1 MDEKSLKSYLTGLYA
16 GEILASLDYSLAY
29 DESNKYHLS
38 EETADHLQ
46 EHFGEETEHAVLL
59 RKELESRGWY
69 EYISMRELKRISI
82 PPADSFGGPLNE
94 KYVLNYFIKA
104 EKDAIAAYS
113 DAIEKIKDGTFAGVE
128 NAEKLL
134 KILEDIR
141 ADEEEHKSDFEGILA
156 RLY

>member
-16 GEILASLDYSLAY
+16 GEILASMDYSQAY
-29 DESNKYHLS
+29 DESDKYHLS

-69 EYISMRELKRISI
+69 EYISMRELRRISI
-82 PPADSFGGPLNE
+82 PPATVLWGPTTE
-94 KYVLNYFIKA
+94 KYILNYFIGA
-104 EKDAIAAYS
+104 ERDAIDAYS
-113 DAIEKIKDGTFAGVE
+113 DCIEKIKDGTFAGVE

>member
-1 MDEKSLKSYLTGLYA
+1 MDKKSLKDCLVGLYA
-16 GEILASLDYSLAY
+16 GEILASMDYSQAY

-59 RKELESRGWY
+59 RKEIESRGWY
-69 EYISMRELKRISI
+69 EYIPMRELRQISI
-82 PPADSFGGPLNE
+82 PPADTFGGPETE

-113 DAIEKIKDGTFAGVE
+113 DFIEEIKDGTFGDVE
-128 NAEKLL
+128 NSERLL
-134 KILEDIR
+134 KILEGIER
-141 ADEEEHKSDFEGILA
+141 DEEEHKRDFEDIL
-156 RLY
+156 RRRY

>member
-16 GEILASLDYSLAY
+16 GEILASLDYSQAY
-29 DESNKYHLS
+29 DESNAYHLS

-69 EYISMRELKRISI
+69 EYIPMREFRRISI
-82 PPADSFGGPLNE
+82 PPADTFGGPLNE

-104 EKDAIAAYS
+104 GNIAYSSLKTRFYAGCNIAHRSFDTRQNVIEYIGYGGFDAIY
-113 DAIEKIKDGTFAGVE
+113 D
-128 NAEKLL
+128 
-134 KILEDIR
+134 
-141 ADEEEHKSDFEGILA
+141 
-156 RLY
+156 

>member
-16 GEILASLDYSLAY
+16 GEILASLDYSQAY
-29 DESNKYHLS
+29 DESNAYHLS

-69 EYISMRELKRISI
+69 EYIPMRELRRISI
-82 PPADSFGGPLNE
+82 PPADTFGGPLNE

-104 EKDAIAAYS
+104 EKDR
-113 DAIEKIKDGTFAGVE
+113 
-128 NAEKLL
+128 
-134 KILEDIR
+134 ED
-141 ADEEEHKSDFEGILA
+141 
-156 RLY
+156 